1 MRVLLIDD
9 NREIALLTA
18 ELLRQHGQTV
28 EVAFGG
34 DQGCRRAKDFQPEVV
49 VCDLNL
55 GGESGFETAKR
66 LRRDAGAN
74 PPLLI
79 GITADTTVTLQEHVS
94 QTPFDVFLS
103 KPLAWPQFRQ
113 CFDASNARGLLM
125 NGSTARTG

>member
-9 NREIALLTA
+9 NRELALLTA

-28 EVAFGG
+28 EVAFDG
-34 DQGCRRAKDFQPEVV
+34 DQGCQRVKDFQPKIV

-66 LRRDAGAN
+66 LRKDAGAN
-74 PPLLI
+74 PPRFI
-79 GITADTTVTLQEHVS
+79 GITADATAALQRHAS

-103 KPLAWPQFRQ
+103 KPLRWAHFGK
-113 CFDASNARGLLM
+113 CLDALSARG
-125 NGSTARTG
+125 

>member
-9 NREIALLTA
+9 NRDLALLTA

-28 EVAFGG
+28 EVAFDG
-34 DQGCRRAKDFQPEVV
+34 DQGCQRAKAFRPEVV

-55 GGESGFETAKR
+55 PGQSGFETAKR
-66 LRRDAGAN
+66 LRKDTGAD

-79 GITADTTVTLQEHVS
+79 GVTADATVTLQEHVS

-103 KPLAWPQFRQ
+103 KPLTWPQFEK
-113 CFDASNARGLLM
+113 CLDTSSARGC
-125 NGSTARTG
+125 